1 MQARNGVL
9 LLLLIPFVAVLLP
22 QLYNGIHPRLDG
34 VPFFIWYQFAWT
46 IITAALT
53 IFVYRVRT
61 SAGRAEVE
69 AGSQGGTH

>member
-22 QLYNGIHPRLDG
+22 QLYDGIHPRFDG

-46 IITAALT
+46 IVTAALT
-53 IFVYRVRT
+53 IFVYRVR
-61 SAGRAEVE
+61 ANADRAEAE
-69 AGSQGGTH
+69 AKAQGEKH

>member
-9 LLLLIPFVAVLLP
+9 VLLLIPFAAVLLP
-22 QLYNGIHPRLDG
+22 QLYDGIHPRLDG

-46 IITAALT
+46 IVTAALT

-61 SAGRAEVE
+61 NADRAEARAE
-69 AGSQGGTH
+69 SREETH